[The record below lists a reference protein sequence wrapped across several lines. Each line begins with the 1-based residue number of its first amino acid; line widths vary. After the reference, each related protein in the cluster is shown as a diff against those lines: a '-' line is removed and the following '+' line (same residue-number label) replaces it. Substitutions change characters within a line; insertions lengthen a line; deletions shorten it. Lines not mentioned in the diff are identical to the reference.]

1 MNSTI
6 DIFSA
11 NLKHYMSLYELNNK
25 ELSEILGVSESTVG
39 KWLLKKAMPRMG
51 VIEKLSK
58 HFGVQKSDLLEAHGT
73 DDIDLAKIDGIIP
86 LKKLRRIPILGEI
99 ACGNPILAEENYIG
113 YFTADDKYLD
123 SDFCLYAKGDSM
135 IGADIEGGD
144 LVFIK
149 QQPDVDDGEIAA
161 VLIDD
166 EATLKRVYKIAG
178 NVQLRADNPHYPPID
193 LDGTKDVRILGKATH
208 VLKPVD

>member
-1 MNSTI
+1 MLDLYKNI
-6 DIFSA
+6 
-11 NLKHYMSLYELNNK
+11 KSLRLSK
-25 ELSEILGVSESTVG
+25 ELSQEQLA
-39 KWLLKKAMPRMG
+39 AMTGYKDRTS
-51 VIEKLSK
+51 I
-58 HFGVQKSDLLEAHGT
+58 
-73 DDIDLAKIDGIIP
+73 AKIEAGKVDLSQSKIIEFARALDVTPSYLMGWNSSDDVDLTKIKGIMP
-86 LKKLRRIPILGEI
+86 LKKLRRIPILGQI

-135 IGADIEGGD
+135 TGAEIDDGD

-149 QQPDVDDGEIAA
+149 KQADVDDGEIAA

-193 LDGTKDVRILGKATH
+193 LDGTQSVIILGRATH
-208 VLKPVD
+208 VLRPVK

>member
-1 MNSTI
+1 MKSSFQDRIKEVMLNRNITQSELSKATGITQSSISDWMRGKYLPKQDKVDIIAKALDVTPSYLMGWSNNDKTI
-6 DIFSA
+6 DI
-11 NLKHYMSLYELNNK
+11 NR
-25 ELSEILGVSESTVG
+25 IPGV
-39 KWLLKKAMPRMG
+39 M
-51 VIEKLSK
+51 
-58 HFGVQKSDLLEAHGT
+58 
-73 DDIDLAKIDGIIP
+73 P
-86 LKKLRRIPILGEI
+86 LKKLRRIPILGQI

-135 IGADIEGGD
+135 IGAEIDDGD

-149 QQPDVDDGEIAA
+149 KQSDVDDGEIAA

-178 NVQLRADNPHYPPID
+178 NVQLRADNPNYPPID
-193 LDGTKDVRILGKATH
+193 LDGTQTVIILGRATH
-208 VLKPVD
+208 VLRPVK